1 MRKTATG
8 IVVFVGIIELLII
21 LMGII
26 TIPFPQWLGDSRTE
40 LTMDELQQMVDID
53 NSDGDMSQEEFQSLF
68 IEQINEQMAMQF
80 AAAAESNGVQS
91 NGNEIDQNNGIFSS
105 QNGMLE
111 AQAEIPVGAQTTR
124 PGRGSSTST
133 ARTDTFV
140 PISEWG
146 CLEDWVVEQGT
157 LEVIDGFVD
166 YPLPIH
172 MNDEAIADWY
182 LIFASHGGYE
192 PFGGVVYLF
201 QKGEAYC
208 IGVEWT
214 YLGYEDC
221 HDYYMATFFV
231 CEPFTLDSSF
241 YPMVNGWFSTCDEGL
256 IPGKEVDLCFV
267 LDWTGCS
274 PENNQD
280 FTILSVRDKNQFS

>member
-1 MRKTATG
+1 MRKATTG
-8 IVVFVGIIELLII
+8 IVALVGIIELLII
-21 LMGII
+21 LFGMI

-40 LTMDELQQMVDID
+40 ITMDELQQMVDID
-53 NSDGDMSQEEFQSLF
+53 NSAGDMTQEEFQSLF
-68 IEQINEQMAMQF
+68 IQQIQESMAMQF
-80 AAAAESNGVQS
+80 NAAAQSNGIQS

-105 QNGMLE
+105 QASGNLQDPTTSVKSGP
-111 AQAEIPVGAQTTR
+111 QATV
-124 PGRGSSTST
+124 PGRGSSTTT
-133 ARTDTFV
+133 ARTNSIV

-146 CLEDWVVEQGT
+146 CLEDLVVEQGYIM
-157 LEVIDGFVD
+157 VIDGEID
-166 YPLPIH
+166 CPLPIH
-172 MNDEAIADWY
+172 MNDEAISDWY

-201 QKGEAYC
+201 QKGECYC

-214 YLGYEDC
+214 HLGYQDC

-231 CEPFTLDSSF
+231 CEDFTLDSSF
-241 YPMVNGWFSTCDEGL
+241 YPYVNGYFSICDEGL
-256 IPGKEVDLCFV
+256 IPGKEVDMCFV

-280 FTILSVRDKNQFS
+280 FTILSVRDRN

>member
-8 IVVFVGIIELLII
+8 IVVFVGTIELVII
-21 LMGII
+21 LLGVI

-40 LTMDELQQMVDID
+40 ITMDELQQMADIS
-53 NSDGDMSQEEFQSLF
+53 NPDGEMSQEEFQAQL
-68 IEQINEQMAMQF
+68 IQQINDQMAVQF

-91 NGNEIDQNNGIFSS
+91 NGNERGQNNEIFVS
-105 QNGMLE
+105 QNGKLE
-111 AQAEIPVGAQTTR
+111 DETSSVKSKAQATV
-124 PGRGSSTST
+124 PGRGPSTST
-133 ARTDTFV
+133 ARTDAIV

-146 CLEDWVVEQGT
+146 CLEDLVVEQGYI
-157 LEVIDGFVD
+157 LADGGYIDC
-166 YPLPIH
+166 PLPIH
-172 MNDEAIADWY
+172 MNDEAIADWF
-182 LIFASHGGYE
+182 LIFISHGGYE

-201 QKGEAYC
+201 QKGEMYC

-214 YLGYEDC
+214 YLGYCDC

-231 CEPFTLDSSF
+231 YEDFVLDSSF
-241 YPMVNGWFSTCDEGL
+241 YPYVDSWFSICDEGL
-256 IPGKEVDLCFV
+256 IPGKEVDMCFV

-280 FTILSVRDKNQFS
+280 FTILSVRDS

>member
-1 MRKTATG
+1 MNKAATG
-8 IVVFVGIIELLII
+8 IVAIVGILELVII
-21 LMGII
+21 LTSII

-40 LTMDELQQMVDID
+40 ITIDELQEMADIS
-53 NSDGDMSQEEFQSLF
+53 NPDGEMSQEEFQAQF
-68 IEQINEQMAMQF
+68 IQQIEEQMAAQF
-80 AAAAESNGVQS
+80 EHAAQSTGIPSSGNLIDLNNGMISSQSGKQEAPAAAA
-91 NGNEIDQNNGIFSS
+91 
-105 QNGMLE
+105 
-111 AQAEIPVGAQTTR
+111 AAHAPV

-133 ARTDTFV
+133 ARTAFV

-146 CLEDWVVEQGT
+146 CLEDWVVEQGYIQ
-157 LEVIDGFVD
+157 VIDGYID

-182 LIFASHGGYE
+182 LVFASHGGYE

-201 QKGEAYC
+201 QKGEMYC
-208 IGVEWT
+208 IGVEWE
-214 YLGYEDC
+214 YLGYREC

-241 YPMVNGWFSTCDEGL
+241 YPYVDQWFSICDEGL
-256 IPGKEVDLCFV
+256 IPGKEVDMCFV

-280 FTILSVRDKNQFS
+280 FTILSVRDHN